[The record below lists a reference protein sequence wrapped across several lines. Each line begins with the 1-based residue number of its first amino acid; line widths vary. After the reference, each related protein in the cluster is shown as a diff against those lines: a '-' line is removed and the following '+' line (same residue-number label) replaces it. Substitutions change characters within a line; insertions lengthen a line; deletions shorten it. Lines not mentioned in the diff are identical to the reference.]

1 MDYKKCIFM
10 ELPRVNELKNSM
22 NSWSLLE
29 PVGHNNISPHYLRIA
44 SDILAPV
51 FMLLYRLCF

>member
-1 MDYKKCIFM
+1 M
-10 ELPRVNELKNSM
+10 ELLRVNELKNSM

-51 FMLLYRLCF
+51 FTVLYKQCF